1 MLHPEGPQIAADLEY
16 LEEYLEVLEYF
27 GASFEIYL
35 TVSIHLHNVQSRI
48 CKYTGYKTR
57 R

>member
-27 GASFEIYL
+27 GASFDIYL
-35 TVSIHLHNVQSRI
+35 TVSIHLHNVQII
-48 CKYTGYKTR
+48 CKYTGYETR